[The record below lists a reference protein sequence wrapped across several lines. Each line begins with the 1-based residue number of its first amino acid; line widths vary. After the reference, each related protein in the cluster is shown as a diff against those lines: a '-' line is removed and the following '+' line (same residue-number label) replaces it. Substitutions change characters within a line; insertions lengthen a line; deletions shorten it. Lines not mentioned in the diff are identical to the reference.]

1 MILTL
6 NLDHLDPDLIK
17 FYEQESNTSLIQDA
31 LIHGYKIVQSKTY
44 GLNFDNTNQDSSRK
58 IEELSQENVSLGQKI
73 DDLKYEIANLQ
84 TTQNLLLQE
93 NTQKLT
99 TQFNQQKMELENT
112 YLKRETEKRTLF
124 EQEMDQTFQKKNT
137 ELQDYKIQIMELNRQ
152 MILIKDSERNHY
164 ESKIN
169 ELQSKLD
176 ERNSIYNNSSKRGAE
191 GENNIEIVL
200 NSLFPSATIQDTH
213 KQSRSGDMRIEL
225 NGIQIL
231 YENKNFTSNV
241 PKRDIDKFCRDV
253 KESDVHCGIMCS
265 ENTGI
270 ANKNDL
276 DIEIIEGKP
285 MIYLHNTKEN
295 VDKIRVAI
303 LILVNILQNNLNL
316 DVSMIQKIKELVK
329 ETEEITKIYNSHKK
343 NINLLM
349 ETNEKLAIHNKT
361 IKYRLEEIVVK
372 CETGEDGKQKCQYC
386 SKMYQ
391 DLEKHIAKNH
401 NS

>member
-17 FYEQESNTSLIQDA
+17 FYEQESNKSLIQDA

-137 ELQDYKIQIMELNRQ
+137 ELQDYKNQIMELNRQ

-176 ERNSIYNNSSKRGAE
+176 ERTSQLRQTRCRGR
-191 GENNIEIVL
+191 
-200 NSLFPSATIQDTH
+200 
-213 KQSRSGDMRIEL
+213 K
-225 NGIQIL
+225 
-231 YENKNFTSNV
+231 
-241 PKRDIDKFCRDV
+241 
-253 KESDVHCGIMCS
+253 
-265 ENTGI
+265 
-270 ANKNDL
+270 
-276 DIEIIEGKP
+276 
-285 MIYLHNTKEN
+285 
-295 VDKIRVAI
+295 
-303 LILVNILQNNLNL
+303 
-316 DVSMIQKIKELVK
+316 
-329 ETEEITKIYNSHKK
+329 
-343 NINLLM
+343 
-349 ETNEKLAIHNKT
+349 
-361 IKYRLEEIVVK
+361 
-372 CETGEDGKQKCQYC
+372 
-386 SKMYQ
+386 
-391 DLEKHIAKNH
+391 
-401 NS
+401 